1 MLSQNAFP
9 RIFKV
14 GQSIS
19 KWLVTTFY
27 GILFV
32 IPTCE
37 RTHTYTHIVNEI
49 DLKCSWIELS
59 HFQLVCKHFCGR
71 YGLGCVISVLLNI
84 VSQKRFIWH
93 SFKCMTATAATSS
106 PPPPSPLHSERTDI
120 WISVVA
126 RALNKMYDY
135 LTNEEIR
142 TCGRKRM

>member
-1 MLSQNAFP
+1 MLSLEY
-9 RIFKV
+9 
-14 GQSIS
+14 S
-19 KWLVTTFY
+19 KWDKASQNGWLQHSMAFCLWYQHVKW
-27 GILFV
+27 
-32 IPTCE
+32 
-37 RTHTYTHIVNEI
+37 HTHIVNEI

-142 TCGRKRM
+142 TCGQKRM